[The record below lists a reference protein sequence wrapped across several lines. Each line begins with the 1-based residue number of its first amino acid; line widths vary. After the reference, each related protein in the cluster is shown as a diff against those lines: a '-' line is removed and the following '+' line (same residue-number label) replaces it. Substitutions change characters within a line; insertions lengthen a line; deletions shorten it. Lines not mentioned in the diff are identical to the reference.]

1 MAKRLECWTCN
12 LEDPSSSSTLTAS
25 WICFTENLTFKSS
38 ATLVNS
44 QLIHLWSV
52 GVLNPVMFILYVYL
66 NIYSMALKSPNGE
79 LSLEI
84 VFFVLYSDIFLLKRE
99 VS

>member
-1 MAKRLECWTCN
+1 
-12 LEDPSSSSTLTAS
+12 
-25 WICFTENLTFKSS
+25 
-38 ATLVNS
+38 
-44 QLIHLWSV
+44 
-52 GVLNPVMFILYVYL
+52 MFILYVDL